1 MCLSIQ
7 IMPSDQ
13 PQSDLLGAL
22 RPWTFSASTT
32 PVVLGAVLSYRS
44 DGQFRLDLL
53 LLTLGAVL
61 SVNGAGNMVNSY
73 FELIR
78 GSRSTAVVTTDPR
91 IDRRRRRSSDSDDE
105 IDHSKLV
112 NFAAYLYFFGMICL
126 WLLMM
131 FSPAKSQF
139 LAALFFG
146 GLSSSFI
153 YTGGIG
159 LKYYIIGDILVM
171 FTFGP
176 LAVLFSYVVQT
187 GTVSMGP
194 LLLALPLAISTEA
207 ILHSKHIRDLEK
219 DKCANMVSL
228 AVLLGKQGSYFLF
241 TMLLFLPYLAFV
253 IFGTQYSLSLALP
266 LLSMPYA
273 FRLERTLR
281 ENGMSRSI
289 STSTAKLNLVISV
302 LFTIGCLFTKQ
313 IPFIDLWV
321 F

>member
-1 MCLSIQ
+1 
-7 IMPSDQ
+7 MPSNNQ
-13 PQSDLLGAL
+13 PSKGLLDAL
-22 RPWTFSASTT
+22 RPWTFSASTI
-32 PVVLGAVLSYRS
+32 PVVLGAVLSFHS
-44 DGQFRLDLL
+44 EGLFRLDIF

-78 GSRSTAVVTTDPR
+78 GSRSTAVVTTDTR
-91 IDRRRRRSSDSDDE
+91 NERRRRKSSDGNDFEDE

-131 FSPAKSQF
+131 LSPAKSQF

-176 LAVLFSYVVQT
+176 LAVLFSYLAQT

-194 LLLALPLAISTEA
+194 LLLALPLALSTEA
-207 ILHSKHIRDLEK
+207 ILHSKHIRDLEQ
-219 DKCANMVSL
+219 DKCANTVSL
-228 AVLLGKQGSYFLF
+228 AVLLGKQGSYLLY

-253 IFGTQYSLSLALP
+253 IFGTQFSLSLALP
-266 LLSMPYA
+266 LLSMPFA
-273 FRLERTLR
+273 FRLERRLR
-281 ENGMSRSI
+281 EHGPSKSI
-289 STSTAKLNLVISV
+289 STSTAKLNLAISV
-302 LFTIGCLFTKQ
+302 LFTLGCLFAKK
-313 IPFIDLWV
+313 IPFIDLTM
-321 F
+321 FT

>member
-1 MCLSIQ
+1 
-7 IMPSDQ
+7 MPPNQ
-13 PQSDLLGAL
+13 PSSDLLGAL
-22 RPWTFSASTT
+22 RAWTFSASTT
-32 PVVLGAVLSYRS
+32 PVVLGAVISYRS
-44 DGQFRLDLL
+44 EGLFRLDLF

-78 GSRSTAVVTTDPR
+78 GSRSTAVVTADARTDR
-91 IDRRRRRSSDSDDE
+91 KRRRSSNDGKDVDDE

-112 NFAAYLYFFGMICL
+112 NFAAYLYFFGMVCL
-126 WLLMM
+126 WLLMTL
-131 FSPAKSQF
+131 SPAKSQF

-176 LAVLFSYVVQT
+176 LAVLFSYLAQT

-194 LLLALPLAISTEA
+194 LLLALPLAVSTEA
-207 ILHSKHIRDLEK
+207 ILHSKHIRDLEE

-228 AVLLGKQGSYFLF
+228 AVLLGKQGSYLLY

-253 IFGTQYSLSLALP
+253 IFGTQFSLSLALP
-266 LLSMPYA
+266 LLSMPFA
-273 FRLERTLR
+273 FRLERRLR
-281 ENGMSRSI
+281 EQGPSKNI
-289 STSTAKLNLVISV
+289 STSTATLNLAISV
-302 LFTIGCLFTKQ
+302 LFTVGCLLAKK
-313 IPFIDLWV
+313 IPFIDLTV
-321 F
+321 FT